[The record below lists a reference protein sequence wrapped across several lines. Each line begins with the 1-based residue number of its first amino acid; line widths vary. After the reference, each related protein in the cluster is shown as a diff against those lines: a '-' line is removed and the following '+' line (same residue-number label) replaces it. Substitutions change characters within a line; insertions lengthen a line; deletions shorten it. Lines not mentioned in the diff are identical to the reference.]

1 MNKYILSSTD
11 VQKFVTDNQ
20 YEVNRKEKFFSRCI
34 DGRYKNSD
42 NLAPQAFPG
51 GDLGELAMIL
61 AAGNSYGFSVDPK
74 KALNA
79 LIKIVGGV
87 KEFRFH
93 TDHHAD
99 EKAVAGGCG
108 HFKQISLDPK
118 AYNLEEKNLDFM
130 RIELVKIKKQ
140 GGQETVLEG
149 DHLEGAVLL
158 VSGNWGVF
166 NQGNLDMETGK
177 RFVEVFVYQQT
188 FTNEKHRVLAKELIK
203 SKAIGFSHGED
214 EEYLYEALS
223 DVSEQHLMET
233 AKRLA
238 KGLPIYGV
246 VFADN
251 GSFQIKEQG
260 TV

>member
-1 MNKYILSSTD
+1 MNRSILSLTD

-34 DGRYKNSD
+34 DGRYKND
-42 NLAPQAFPG
+42 NDLAPQAFPG

-61 AAGNSYGFSVDPK
+61 AAGNSYGFSVDPQ
-74 KALNA
+74 KALSA
-79 LIKIVGGV
+79 LIKVVGGV

-99 EKAVAGGCG
+99 EKAIAGGCG
-108 HFKQISLDPK
+108 HFKQINLDPK
-118 AYNLEEKNLDFM
+118 AFHLEEKDVDFM
-130 RIELVKIKKQ
+130 KKELAKIKKQ
-140 GGQETVLEG
+140 GGQEIVLEG

-158 VSGNWGVF
+158 VNGNWGVF
-166 NQGNLDMETGK
+166 NQGNLDTEMGQ
-177 RFVEVFVYQQT
+177 RFAEAFVYQQT
-188 FTNEKHRVLAKELIK
+188 FTNEKHRILAKELIK

-223 DVSEQHLMET
+223 DISEQHLMET

-238 KGLPIYGV
+238 KGLPIYGI

-260 TV
+260 NV